1 MTTPPPSPSLDPTS
15 TRRVT
20 PNFITETIDA
30 DLECGRFERVVTRF
44 PPEPNG
50 FAHLGH
56 TFASLLNYGI
66 AQDYGGSF
74 VLRMDDT
81 NPEAEKLEYAEAIVE
96 DLTWLGLEWS
106 DKVSY
111 ASDYFAELH
120 GFALELIRQGN
131 AYVDSSSAEEIRRL
145 RGTAFE
151 VGTPSPYRQRSVS
164 ENLELF
170 ERMKNGEFPN
180 GAHVLRAKIDLSS
193 SNMKLRDLILYRIV
207 HANHYRHGDA
217 WCIYPSYDFAQ
228 ALTDALGGV
237 THSLCSLEFVDNRA
251 VYDWLLEKVW
261 SAPVRPHQYEFG
273 RRSLEYTV
281 VSKRKLRRLVEE
293 NRVSGWDDPRM
304 PTLAGVRRRGVTPQA
319 VQAFARQIGV
329 SRTNRTVEIA
339 IFEGA
344 VRDDLNLSAPRALA
358 VLRPLKLTLENLE
371 NERSLEL
378 PYWPFDVIRESP
390 DGLVALPSGERVAPE
405 QATRAVPL
413 TREVWIEQDD
423 FLLEATKGF
432 KRLTVGGKVRLR
444 GAGIVR
450 CDSFETDDAGKVL
463 ELRGTLLPEGE
474 KAGAVIH
481 WLSAAHAVPAEFRIY
496 DRLFRVPNPEASAR
510 DPNGAEAKELEDD
523 DGEMLEEKDFLD
535 FLNPNSLEVLRGFVE
550 PSVLSDPKDT
560 RYQFER
566 LGYFWRDP
574 VDSQGDSRPDALVF
588 NRIMGLKDTWDSHN
602 KESTSVGAHSDA
614 PSSAKPE
621 LKLQNEHSS
630 PLALELTLEQ
640 NATLERLTQQGIG
653 EQEARVLAREPQLL
667 DYLEQAAEFGDKAT
681 QARWVVNDLGTAL
694 RSSEVKLRPAQLA
707 ALVQTVHDG
716 SLSARSAKEV
726 LLESLESGADPLE
739 LIEQRGLRQVSDT
752 GALEAAVNEVLR
764 VNPDKLEAYRGG
776 KKGLMGF
783 FVGQVM
789 KATGGQANPQVL
801 AEVLGRLLEG

>member
-1 MTTPPPSPSLDPTS
+1 MSTPPLSSSTAPTPQ
-15 TRRVT
+15 RRVS
-20 PNFITETIDA
+20 PNFITETIDN
-30 DLECGRFERVVTRF
+30 DLERGHLSRVVTRF

-66 AQDYGGSF
+66 AQDYVGKF

-81 NPEAEKLEYAEAIVE
+81 NPEAEKLEYAEAIIE
-96 DLTWLGLEWS
+96 DLTWLGLNWG

-120 GFALELIRQGN
+120 GFALELIGQGN
-131 AYVDSSSAEEIRRL
+131 AYIDSSSAEEIRRL
-145 RGTAFE
+145 RGTALK
-151 VGTPSPYRQRSVS
+151 VGTPSVFRERSIE
-164 ENLELF
+164 ENLALF
-170 ERMKNGEFPN
+170 ERMRKGEFPN
-180 GAHVLRAKIDLSS
+180 GAHVLRAKMDLSS
-193 SNMKLRDLILYRIV
+193 SNMKLRDPVLYRIV
-207 HANHYRHGDA
+207 HESHYRHGDA

-228 ALTDALGGV
+228 ALTDALDGV

-261 SAPVRPHQYEFG
+261 SAPTRPHQYEFG

-293 NRVSGWDDPRM
+293 GRVSGWDDPRM
-304 PTLAGVRRRGVTPQA
+304 PTLAGVRRRGVTPGA

-358 VLRPLKLTLENLE
+358 VLRPLKLTLENM
-371 NERSLEL
+371 NEERELEL
-378 PYWPFDVIRESP
+378 PYWPFDVIRESV
-390 DGLVALPSGERVAPE
+390 DGLVALPGGERVAPE

-413 TREVWIEQDD
+413 SREVWIEHDD
-423 FLLEATKGF
+423 FLPQATPGF

-450 CDSFETDDAGKVL
+450 CDSFTTDAAGEVL

-496 DRLFRVPNPEASAR
+496 DRLFRVKNPEA
-510 DPNGAEAKELEDD
+510 EASELEDD

-535 FLNPNSLEVLRGFVE
+535 FLNPNSLEVVRGFVE
-550 PSVLSDPKDT
+550 PSVLKDPKET

-566 LGYFWRDP
+566 LGYFWQDP
-574 VDSQGDSRPDALVF
+574 VDSKGDSSADRLVF
-588 NRIMGLKDTWDSHN
+588 NRIMGLKDTWDSEPREN
-602 KESTSVGAHSDA
+602 GSTPRVE
-614 PSSAKPE
+614 PKTQ
-621 LKLQNEHSS
+621 KEHSA
-630 PLALELTLEQ
+630 PLALELTPEQ
-640 NATLERLTQQGIG
+640 TITLERLTLQGIG
-653 EQEARVLAREPQLL
+653 EEEARVLAREPQLL
-667 DYLEQAAEFGDKAT
+667 SYLEQAALSGDLAT
-681 QARWVVNDLGTAL
+681 LARWVVNELGTVL
-694 RSSEVKLRPAQLA
+694 RSSEIKLQPAQLA
-707 ALVQTVHDG
+707 ALVQTVQDG
-716 SLSARSAKEV
+716 TLSARSAKEV

-752 GALEAAVNEVLR
+752 GALEAAVREVLSA
-764 VNPDKLEAYRGG
+764 NPDKLEAYRGG

-801 AEVLGRLLEG
+801 SEVLLKMLEG